1 MANQAVRRTLALL
14 ASLSGGYLLYV
25 AANPASHPKTA
36 FWALL
41 AGFLLFLATVFILQ
55 RYYQPGTE
63 EISKDEVPIGEW
75 SIARFVR
82 RGRDAAPLFLGMRLF
97 LGWEWLESGLR
108 KYNDPRWIG
117 TGEAL
122 RSYWERATAIPTT
135 PAKPPIT
142 YPLYRSVIE
151 FMLENGWEVWF
162 KYVIIFGE
170 ILVALG
176 LLLGA
181 LTAIAAFFGMLMN
194 FSFLYAGSVSSN
206 PTFIILA
213 VFIIL
218 GWRVS
223 GWWGLDRI
231 LLPSLG
237 TPWERGRSRA

>member
-1 MANQAVRRTLALL
+1 MANQTIRRTVALL
-14 ASLSGGYLLYV
+14 ASLLGAYLLHV
-25 AANPASHPKTA
+25 AANPASNPTMA
-36 FWALL
+36 FWGLL
-41 AGFLLFLATVFILQ
+41 AGLLLFIAILFVLQ
-55 RYYQPGTE
+55 SYYQPGIE
-63 EISKDEVPIGEW
+63 EISKDEVPVGEW
-75 SIARFVR
+75 RVTRFVR

-108 KYNDPRWIG
+108 KYSDPRWIE

-122 RSYWERATAIPTT
+122 RSYWERAAAIPVP

-206 PTFIILA
+206 PTFIILG
-213 VFIIL
+213 VLIIL

-231 LLPSLG
+231 MLPWLG
-237 TPWERGRSRA
+237 APWERGQSTR

>member
-1 MANQAVRRTLALL
+1 MANPTIRRTVALI
-14 ASLSGGYLLYV
+14 ASLIGGYLLYV
-25 AANPASHPKTA
+25 AANPATGPATA
-36 FWALL
+36 FWSLL
-41 AGFLLFLATVFILQ
+41 IGLLLFVAVLLFLQ
-55 RYYQPGTE
+55 RYYQPGIE
-63 EISKDEVPIGEW
+63 EISNDEVAVGAW
-75 SIARFVR
+75 KVARFVR

-108 KYNDPRWIG
+108 KYNDPRWIE

-122 RSYWERATAIPTT
+122 RSYWERASAVPKP

-151 FMLENGWEVWF
+151 FMLDQGWEVWF
-162 KYVIIFGE
+162 KYAIIFGE
-170 ILVALG
+170 ILIAIG

-206 PTFIILA
+206 PTFIILGLL
-213 VFIIL
+213 III

-223 GWWGLDRI
+223 GWWGVDRV
-231 LLPSLG
+231 LLPWLG
-237 TPWERGRSRA
+237 TPWESGQARR

>member
-1 MANQAVRRTLALL
+1 MANQRIRRIVALV
-14 ASLSGGYLLYV
+14 ASLLGGYLLHV
-25 AANPASHPKTA
+25 AANPASSPTTA
-36 FWALL
+36 FSSLL
-41 AGFLLFLATVFILQ
+41 AGLVLFIAILLILQ
-55 RYYQPGTE
+55 RYYRPGSE
-63 EISKDEVPIGEW
+63 GISKDEVPIGEW
-75 SIARFVR
+75 TVARFVR

-108 KYNDPRWIG
+108 KYNDPRWIE

-122 RSYWERATAIPTT
+122 RSYWERAAAIPAP

-151 FMLENGWEVWF
+151 FMLGKGWEVWF

-170 ILVALG
+170 ILVAMG

-213 VFIIL
+213 VFIIV

-223 GWWGLDRI
+223 GWWGIDRI
-231 LLPSLG
+231 LLPWLG
-237 TPWERGRSRA
+237 TPWERRQRLV